1 MTNGC
6 LKNRNIT
13 SIKLQMITIDDCYIC
28 LTRYERMPK
37 ILNWVEIKETKKL
50 KHEIIV
56 LKKKLW
62 LLNLTQ
68 G

>member
-6 LKNRNIT
+6 LKIRNIT
-13 SIKLQMITIDDCYIC
+13 SIKLQMITIDDRYIC

-56 LKKKLW
+56 HKKKK
-62 LLNLTQ
+62 NHSY
-68 G
+68 

>member
-1 MTNGC
+1 
-6 LKNRNIT
+6 
-13 SIKLQMITIDDCYIC
+13 MITIDDRYIC

-56 LKKKLW
+56 HKKKK
-62 LLNLTQ
+62 NHSY
-68 G
+68 